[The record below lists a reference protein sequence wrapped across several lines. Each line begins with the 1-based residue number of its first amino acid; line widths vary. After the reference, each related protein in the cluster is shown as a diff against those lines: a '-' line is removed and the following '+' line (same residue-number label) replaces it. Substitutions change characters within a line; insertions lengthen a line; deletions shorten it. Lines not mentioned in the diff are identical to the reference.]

1 MNYKYQFG
9 DRVRHTVHGEG
20 VITALY
26 FEGSDLEIEAL
37 FLDDSFGAFPAHE
50 FQPVPHPDT
59 ARLDWLVKNDCSL
72 TERLCDEDGD
82 RLDTPF
88 AVIQKV
94 GEHFEL
100 LAAAWDIREAIDA
113 AMWESKN
120 EAH

>member
-1 MNYKYQFG
+1 MTQQYRLC

-26 FEGSDLEIEAL
+26 FDGPDLEIEVL

-59 ARLDWLVKNDCSL
+59 VRLDWLVKNDCAL

-82 RLDTPF
+82 LLDTPF
-88 AVIQKV
+88 AVIQKQE
-94 GEHFEL
+94 EHFEVL
-100 LAAAWDIREAIDA
+100 TAACDIREAIDA
-113 AMWESKN
+113 AMRQ
-120 EAH
+120 EAV